1 MTTRIIS
8 YNTLFTFWF
17 FLTIPFSV
25 AADDTFK
32 FTLLYA
38 DPKSEFSEVYLYDP
52 EEGFINLLDKE
63 SNGRIKITTVY
74 YAGQLIAD
82 AEVYDAAVR
91 GTVDISINSAHLSA
105 GRFPVFDLVGVSS
118 IDSNCLRPSAAVM
131 DLWRQFPEEYERGFD
146 GVKLLATMHTVAT
159 PPGLPLATTKKPVQ
173 RLEDFEG
180 LRITGPGKFNVE
192 LLKAF
197 GASMVLMPV
206 FEQYASLQKGII
218 DAVILDPV
226 FYDMI
231 SLKEVM
237 RYQTNISFSGYPWY
251 IVMNQNKW
259 NKLPEDIQ
267 DIFMRAA
274 ENVGYLMDSFGR
286 SKKSSI
292 VKSAVENYGLE
303 LIDLSEKEM
312 ARLKAIEGPLI
323 EKHISKYEKN
333 GIPARE
339 IWNAWLKLRVKYS
352 AY

>member
-1 MTTRIIS
+1 MITRIIS
-8 YNTLFTFWF
+8 YRTLLVFLF
-17 FLTIPFSV
+17 FLTTPFSV
-25 AADDTFK
+25 AADKTYE
-32 FTLLYA
+32 FTVLYA

-52 EEGFINLLDKE
+52 EKGFINLLNRESDDKI
-63 SNGRIKITTVY
+63 RITTVY

-105 GRFPVFDLVGVSS
+105 GRFPVVDLVGVSS
-118 IDSNCLRPSAAVM
+118 IDSSCLHPSAAVM
-131 DLWRQFPEEYERGFD
+131 ELWRQFPEEYERGFD
-146 GVKLLATMHTVAT
+146 GVKLLGTMHTVAT
-159 PPGLPLATTKKPVQ
+159 PPGLPLATTKKPLQ
-173 RLEDFEG
+173 RLEDFKG

-206 FEQYASLQKGII
+206 FEQYTSLQKGII
-218 DAVILDPV
+218 DAIILDPV
-226 FYDMI
+226 FYDMT

-251 IVMNQNKW
+251 IVMNQKKW
-259 NKLPEDIQ
+259 NKLPKDIQ

-286 SKKSSI
+286 RKKSSI

-303 LIDLSEKEM
+303 LIDLSQKEM

-323 EKHISKYEKN
+323 EKHISKYEAK

-339 IWNAWLKLRVKYS
+339 IWSAWLRLREKYS
-352 AY
+352 H